1 MDKDSTYSIYQDIK
15 SRTNGEIYMG
25 VVGPVRTGKS
35 TFIRRFMEQMILPN
49 LEEQEKNQAKDE
61 MPLSGNGKLITTV
74 EPKFI
79 PKEAITLKLDDELE
93 LSVRVIDCVGYMV
106 DGASGHMEDGAERMV
121 KTPWFDHEI
130 PFTKAAEIGT
140 EKVIRDHSTIGIV
153 ITSDGSYGELDR
165 KSFLEPEEKTILELK
180 KIGKPFVVLVNTIRP
195 YSEEAI
201 NVAKEIEEKYQIS
214 AMPINCEQ
222 LKREEINTIMEKVL
236 QEFPIE
242 KIAFYYPE
250 WVEMLGNEHKVKQN
264 LIQNIQEFVK
274 GISTIKDFRNKP
286 LQFEGDYI
294 RNIKSNKINLGTG
307 AVNVDIDIDDKYYYE
322 NMSELIGTEITGE
335 YQLISMMKELCQ
347 MKQEYQK
354 VSNAMDCV
362 RQKGYGVITPELE
375 EIVLEEPVLMKHGN
389 KYGVKMKADSPSI
402 HLIRAN
408 ITTEIAP
415 IVGNEA
421 QAKDLIAYIEQNK
434 ESEEGIWST
443 SIFGKSIEDLVA
455 DGIRNKISL
464 IGEESQIKLQETM
477 QKIVNDS
484 SGGMV
489 CIII

>member
-1 MDKDSTYSIYQDIK
+1 MDKDSTYNIYKDIK
-15 SRTNGEIYMG
+15 NRTNGEIYIG

-35 TFIRRFMEQMILPN
+35 TFIRRFVEQMILPN

-79 PKEAITLKLDDELE
+79 PKEAVSLKLGDDVE
-93 LSVRVIDCVGYMV
+93 LSVRIIDCVGYMV
-106 DGASGHMEDGAERMV
+106 DGALGHMEDGSERMV
-121 KTPWFDHEI
+121 KTPWFENEI

-153 ITSDGSYGELDR
+153 ITSDGSFGEIDR
-165 KSFLEPEEKTILELK
+165 KEFLVPEEKTILELK
-180 KIGKPFVVLVNTIRP
+180 QIGKPFIVLVNSTKP

-201 NVAKEIEEKYQIS
+201 NIAREIENKYQVS
-214 AMPINCEQ
+214 ALPINCEQ
-222 LKREEINTIMEKVL
+222 LKMEEINQIMETVL

-242 KIAFYYPE
+242 KIAFYFPK
-250 WVEMLGNEHKVKQN
+250 WVEMLSNEHKVKQN
-264 LIQNIQEFVK
+264 LILNIQGFVK

-286 LQFEGDYI
+286 LMFEGEYVK
-294 RNIKSNKINLGTG
+294 NIKGNKIDLGTG
-307 AVNVDIDIDDKYYYE
+307 AASIDIDIDDKYYYE
-322 NMSELIGTEITGE
+322 NMSELIGTEIKGE
-335 YQLISMMKELCQ
+335 YQLISMMKELCA

-354 VSNAMDCV
+354 VSSAMDCV
-362 RQKGYGVITPELE
+362 RHKGYGVITPDLE
-375 EIVLEEPVLMKHGN
+375 EIVLEEPVVVKHGN
-389 KYGVKMKADSPSI
+389 KYGVKMKAESPSI
-402 HLIRAN
+402 HLIKAN

-415 IVGNEA
+415 IVGDEA
-421 QAKDLIAYIEQNK
+421 QAKDLISYIEQNK
-434 ESEEGIWST
+434 ESENGIWST
-443 SIFGKSIEDLVA
+443 SIFGKSIEELVG

-484 SGGMV
+484 NGGMV